1 MKRLIARSMVAALI
15 VAAAATP
22 VFALGL
28 SAGFKAGLCIADL
41 SGEIVGL
48 ANDFTSRNGFSGG
61 VFLDMRLSNM
71 ISVQAEA
78 IYMQRGAW
86 VKDMPFIID
95 FGTEIIQGTADTEL
109 RLWYFDFPVLAKFT
123 FRRDSFLSPFV
134 YTGPVLS
141 YSQRS
146 IVEITINIPGFG
158 TWGERDDVSDQ
169 IKDWDFGAVFGGGLN
184 LNFGSF
190 LVFFEGRYS
199 LGLKNLNDTE
209 DESDIKNRAIAVL
222 AGLSIPFPE

>member
-1 MKRLIARSMVAALI
+1 MKRLIARSIAAALL

-22 VFALGL
+22 AFTLGL
-28 SAGFKAGLCIADL
+28 SAGFKAGYCNANL
-41 SGEIVGL
+41 SGEIVELGS
-48 ANDFTSRNGFSGG
+48 DFTSRNGFSGG
-61 VFLDMRLSNM
+61 VFLDMQLSDM
-71 ISVQAEA
+71 ISVQVEA

-86 VKDMPFIID
+86 MKGMPFIID
-95 FGTEIIQGTADTEL
+95 FGTEIIEGTADAEL

-146 IVEITINIPGFG
+146 IVEITIDIPGFWM
-158 TWGERDDVSDQ
+158 WGERDDVSDQ
-169 IKDWDFGAVFGGGLN
+169 IKDWEFSALFGGGLN
-184 LNFGSF
+184 LDFGSF

-199 LGLKNLNDTE
+199 LGLMNLNDTD
-209 DESDIKNRAIAVL
+209 DETDIKNRAIAVL
-222 AGLSIPFPE
+222 MGISIPFPE